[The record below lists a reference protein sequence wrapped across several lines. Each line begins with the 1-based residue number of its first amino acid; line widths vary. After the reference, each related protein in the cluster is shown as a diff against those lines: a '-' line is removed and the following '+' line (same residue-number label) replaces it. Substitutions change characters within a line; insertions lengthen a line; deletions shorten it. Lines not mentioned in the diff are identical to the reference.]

1 MQRFFVKNILFVLT
15 VNLLVKPIWIF
26 FIERTVQNTIPMA
39 EYGTYQALLSLSII
53 FQIILDFGITSYN
66 TNTLAHHPDQLPR
79 LFPEMLITR
88 IMLMGIYMLASLAVG
103 YVLGYRGHE
112 LYLLMTVLCI
122 QGAAGMV
129 AYLRSNIAALHLFK
143 IDGLLSISDKIIMIL
158 ICGVL
163 LYTPQIRVN
172 FQLLWF
178 IYAQI
183 IAFSIASVMAY
194 LYISRKISHIEWHL
208 PKYQDVLKIVKG
220 SLPYAVLIF
229 QMSIYNRADAMMV
242 ERMCSDGK
250 EQAGIWASAF
260 RQLDIANMIGLLFAS
275 MLMPMYGKLIAQKQS
290 VEHIVKLSVNLLLP
304 ISIAVSTVAVLYSEP
319 IMSLLYHGAA
329 TSYHD
334 IYVHTFAVLI
344 GSFPAWCLMYIYC
357 SLLTA
362 NNNLILLNKIAFVG
376 VVFNLLTNYIMI
388 GKYGVVGASVT
399 SLFTQYG
406 LSFAFIYCS
415 KQSFQMK
422 INIGWLT
429 KLGVYLGMSIAITLG
444 IRKFVAVSWVYQMS
458 IAMIMHLIII
468 AGLKF
473 ISIKDVSKFLKS
485 R

>member
-26 FIERTVQNTIPMA
+26 FIERTVQNTIPMG

-66 TNTLAHHPDQLPR
+66 TNTLAHHPEKLPR

-88 IMLMGIYMLASLAVG
+88 LLLMGVYMLSSMAIG
-103 YVLGYRGHE
+103 YVLGYRGLE
-112 LYLLMTVLCI
+112 LYLLLMVLCI
-122 QGAAGMV
+122 QSAAGMV

-143 IDGLLSISDKIIMIL
+143 IDGLLSIADKIIMIL
-158 ICGVL
+158 ICGLL
-163 LYTPQIRVN
+163 LYTPQIRVH

-183 IAFSIASVMAY
+183 IAFSIASVIAY
-194 LYISRKISHIEWHL
+194 LYISKKISHIEWHL
-208 PKYQDVLKIVKG
+208 PKLPDVLNIVKG

-242 ERMCSDGK
+242 ERMCADGK
-250 EQAGIWASAF
+250 EQTGIWASAF

-275 MLMPMYGKLIAQKQS
+275 MLMPMYGKLIAQKQP

-304 ISIAVSTVAVLYSEP
+304 ISVAVSTVAVMYSDP

-329 TSYHD
+329 TGYHAT
-334 IYVHTFAVLI
+334 YVHTFALLI

-362 NNNLILLNKIAFVG
+362 NNSLILLNKIALVG
-376 VVFNLLTNYIMI
+376 VVFNLVCNYLLIE
-388 GKYGVVGASVT
+388 KYGVVGAALT
-399 SLFTQYG
+399 SLLTQYG
-406 LSFAFIYCS
+406 LSFAFIYFS
-415 KQSFQMK
+415 KTSFSMK
-422 INIGWLT
+422 LNVAWLT
-429 KLGVYLGMSIAITLG
+429 KLGAFIGMSIMVTIAIKLYVPLT
-444 IRKFVAVSWVYQMS
+444 WVYQMVVAMMVH
-458 IAMIMHLIII
+458 IAII
-468 AGLKF
+468 AALKF